1 MSMPDGRR
9 IGFDRTIAAEWLDA
23 AVARVMTGEATEATR
38 KFLWDFL
45 EDVEPG
51 TTHNSSRGK
60 TLTVLTRIWDDVPK
74 QAAPLKRA
82 ALECIAATT
91 GETRIGSALGNG
103 CRHSSIFFRCGYPC
117 RETPQAPWSSQSVAN

>member
-45 EDVEPG
+45 KMLSLAQL
-51 TTHNSSRGK
+51 TTA
-60 TLTVLTRIWDDVPK
+60 V
-74 QAAPLKRA
+74 AEKR
-82 ALECIAATT
+82 
-91 GETRIGSALGNG
+91 
-103 CRHSSIFFRCGYPC
+103 
-117 RETPQAPWSSQSVAN
+117 